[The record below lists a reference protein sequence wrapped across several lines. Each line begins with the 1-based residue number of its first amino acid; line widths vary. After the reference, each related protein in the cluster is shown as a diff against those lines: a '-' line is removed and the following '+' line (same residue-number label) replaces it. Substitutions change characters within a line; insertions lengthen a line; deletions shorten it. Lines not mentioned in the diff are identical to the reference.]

1 MSKTSRRGEG
11 EQIFFLGSQKFNETL
26 HPIHICCKEINWD
39 VIARDE
45 FDLVTLPPP
54 GGCYQRW
61 QIGLSLVTCPFGGD
75 TGTFSRSAPG
85 VVNAKGAVRHE
96 KPGANAIS
104 ISIVQ
109 RQADPISAIG
119 LLQAILLLATRGAAA
134 HSSHSILH
142 KLWQVVYKNREIT
155 PH

>member
-45 FDLVTLPPP
+45 FELVTLPPP

-61 QIGLSLVTCPFGGD
+61 QIGLSLITCPFGGD
-75 TGTFSRSAPG
+75 TGTFSQSAPG

-96 KPGANAIS
+96 KPGANAVS

-109 RQADPISAIG
+109 RQADPIRAIG
-119 LLQAILLLATRGAAA
+119 LSKAILGLAHRVATA
-134 HSSHSILH
+134 HGPHSILERSWH
-142 KLWQVVYKNREIT
+142 RVYQDE
-155 PH
+155 